1 MVKTSI
7 KERGVTFKLFIII
20 GFHALSLNSFSQP
33 FFSIKERYKNEYNK
47 ANLFCQSIS
56 GKIDSIAKKFDIKT
70 ETLLPIVFPEC
81 MRYSVYQDKF
91 ETWSLEFLYT
101 SYGKEYSD
109 FSIGKFQMKPS
120 FAEKIEETIKND
132 STSFYK
138 YRFIYKHANS
148 ESDYL
153 IRMARI
159 YRLKTLDWQILY
171 LCCYYK
177 IAEKYFSTLN
187 FTSERDK
194 VSFYATAYNLGF
206 WKSITEIEKWR
217 NIKLFP
223 SGKIDNFN
231 NYSYGDIAGEYY
243 TQINKNH

>member
-1 MVKTSI
+1 MKQDN
-7 KERGVTFKLFIII
+7 VTFKIVIVVF
-20 GFHALSLNSFSQP
+20 FHVCYITSCGQP
-33 FFSIKERYKNEYNK
+33 FFSIKERYRNEYNK
-47 ANLFCQSIS
+47 ANLFCQSIR

-70 ETLLPIVFPEC
+70 EMLLPIVFPEC
-81 MRYSVYQDKF
+81 MRYSVYQDKL

-101 SYGKEYSD
+101 NYGKEYSD

-148 ESDYL
+148 ESEHL
-153 IRMARI
+153 IRMARV
-159 YRLKTLDWQILY
+159 YRLKTLEWQILY
-171 LCCYYK
+171 LCCFYK
-177 IAEKYFSTLN
+177 IAEKNFSSIN
-187 FTSERDK
+187 FVSSEDK
-194 VSFYATAYNLGF
+194 ISFYATAYNLGF
-206 WKSITEIEKWR
+206 WKNKAEIEKWR

-231 NYSYGDIAGEYY
+231 NFSYGDIASEYY
-243 TQINKNH
+243 TQINRNH